1 MYAAHRLGTRF
12 RLRLLQDSRQGGLP
26 LLPPQVSNRRLLG
39 RFLEGESMNG
49 TTLRVCAGWR
59 LDLLLKRRDME
70 KLTAKQTAS
79 DLTEA
84 EAIKQAQA
92 GDAAAFEFLYKAH
105 CRRVYS
111 LCLRM
116 IKNPAEAEDLTQQA
130 FLQLFRKIST
140 FRGESGFST
149 WLHRVTV
156 NIVLTY
162 LRRKKPVEILA
173 VDLATGQ
180 MRPSGYVLTGGAGPI
195 SVTVD
200 PTGQFAYVVNFGS
213 DNVSAFAINAN
224 TGALTAVGSSAA
236 GTTPISVTVD
246 PSGKFAYV
254 ANLGS
259 NNVSAFTINP
269 RTGALTAVGVPVTSG
284 ASPSSLAVEPTGRF
298 AYVTNRT
305 QRNLPILEP
314 LSAVSR
320 MVAFISH
327 DLRQPLTA
335 ILANAEFLT

>member
-1 MYAAHRLGTRF
+1 MYATHCLGTRF

-39 RFLEGESMNG
+39 RFLEGEPGNG

-59 LDLLLKRRDME
+59 LGLLFRRRDLE

-130 FLQLFRKIST
+130 FLQLFRKIGT

-156 NIVLTY
+156 NIVLMH
-162 LRRKKPVEILA
+162 LRRHKPAEIPVE
-173 VDLATGQ
+173 DLVRHSSSGEGPLEEGSDTSMLGAIDRLNLMRAIRKLPAGYKKLFLMHDVIGYQHSEIAGLLGCSTGCSKSQVHRARKRLRRLLLGETGQ
-180 MRPSGYVLTGGAGPI
+180 REPLGRDETIPSVARKLDRNSTDASPLEISDPI
-195 SVTVD
+195 S
-200 PTGQFAYVVNFGS
+200 
-213 DNVSAFAINAN
+213 
-224 TGALTAVGSSAA
+224 
-236 GTTPISVTVD
+236 
-246 PSGKFAYV
+246 
-254 ANLGS
+254 S
-259 NNVSAFTINP
+259 N
-269 RTGALTAVGVPVTSG
+269 
-284 ASPSSLAVEPTGRF
+284 
-298 AYVTNRT
+298 
-305 QRNLPILEP
+305 
-314 LSAVSR
+314 
-320 MVAFISH
+320 
-327 DLRQPLTA
+327 
-335 ILANAEFLT
+335 